1 MSEPQGLQRLRSSKK
16 GESHST
22 TVCTATLLQTQFNTA
37 PSFFVKKS
45 SSLPRVAARP
55 WGATLFHFQLARCF
69 SLC

>member
-16 GESHST
+16 GESQQRSS

-55 WGATLFHFQLARCF
+55 WGATLFHFQLARC
-69 SLC
+69 